1 VRRGWG
7 WVWWGVGV
15 LAGLAALLPA
25 HWLTAVPP
33 ISRDFW
39 ADGARTAAQH
49 EIFRDLGVWWGL
61 FAVTAVA
68 LLHAPRR
75 AAVAAA
81 LVLGTAAGLVSLVHT
96 PVLSDDLY
104 RYAWDGRVQAAGT
117 NPYRYP
123 PDDPALAGLRDDWL
137 WPSAQECAA
146 IGKNAPCTRINRPGV
161 PTIYPPGAQLWFRVA
176 HRVLPAAGREL
187 GYEVLGLLLA
197 LATGLLVVWV
207 LRRTGRDPRWVVLWA
222 CCPLVPVEAVQS
234 AHVDVL
240 AGLLVTVSA
249 GVLLGR
255 AGAGQRPGTP
265 GRGRSVAAALVL
277 ALAGLV
283 KLYPFVLVPGLLQR
297 RRPSSWAAAGGLAV
311 LAYLPYVLGVGGGV
325 AGYLQGYLHDQ
336 GYGKGTRFLLL
347 SVTGLTGTPVK
358 LLAYGLIAAVFVLA
372 LLRRL
377 GPPEHAALAV
387 LLTLLFVATPGE
399 AWYGLVLLPL
409 VALTGSWQWLGLF
422 AGEYVSFLTALLGGP
437 HLVPSQACYLGAVVL
452 GAGVTALKVLHG
464 RLLRGPGAG
473 VPDVGRR
480 VAA

>member
-1 VRRGWG
+1 
-7 WVWWGVGV
+7 V
-15 LAGLAALLPA
+15 LAGVAALVPA
-25 HWLTAVPP
+25 HLLTLVPP

-39 ADGARTAAQH
+39 PPGARTAALH
-49 EIFRDLGVWWGL
+49 AIGRDLGLWWGL

-68 LLHAPRR
+68 LLRAPRR
-75 AAVAAA
+75 AAVGAA

-104 RYAWDGRVQAAGT
+104 RYAWDGRVQAAGV
-117 NPYRYP
+117 NPYRYAP
-123 PDDPALAGLRDDWL
+123 GDPALDRLHEDWL

-161 PTIYPPGAQLWFRVA
+161 PTIYPPGAQLAFRLA
-176 HRVLPAAGREL
+176 QLLLPAGSREL
-187 GYEVLGLLLA
+187 GYEVLGLVLA
-197 LATGLLVVWV
+197 LATGLLLVAV
-207 LRRTGRDPRWVVLWA
+207 LRRSGRDPRWVALWA

-240 AGLLVTVSA
+240 AGLLVAAAAAV
-249 GVLLGR
+249 VLGR
-255 AGAGQRPGTP
+255 PGAVGEEPTR
-265 GRGRSVAAALVL
+265 RRSVGAALVL

-283 KLYPFVLVPGLLQR
+283 KLYPFVLLPGLVQR
-297 RRPSSWAAAGGLAV
+297 SRPAAWGAAAGLTV
-311 LAYLPYVLGVGGGV
+311 LSYLPYVLGVGGGV
-325 AGYLQGYLHDQ
+325 VGYLQGYLREE

-358 LLAYGLIAAVFVLA
+358 LLAYGLVALVLVLA

-377 GPPEHAALAV
+377 GPPVPAALAV

-409 VALTGSWQWLGLF
+409 VVITGSWQWLGIF

-437 HLVPSQACYLGAVVL
+437 HLPPSQASYLAALLL
-452 GAGVTALKVLHG
+452 GTGVSALKVLHG
-464 RLLRGPGAG
+464 RLRRGAAVPAVARPAG
-473 VPDVGRR
+473 
-480 VAA
+480 